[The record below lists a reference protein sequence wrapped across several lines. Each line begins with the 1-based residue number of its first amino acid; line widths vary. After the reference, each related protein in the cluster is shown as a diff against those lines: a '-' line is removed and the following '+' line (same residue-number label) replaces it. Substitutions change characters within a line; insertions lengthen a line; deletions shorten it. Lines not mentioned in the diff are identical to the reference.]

1 MTGEGTP
8 PRRQWVPIISCPNP
22 SLRTAPA
29 ALPPTSSAP
38 FLFSHSHS
46 ITFPA
51 MFQSTTNHIGD
62 TPATARPQNADMNPR
77 VAVLGG
83 PDVPARRAAHVMASG
98 ETVILHA
105 SLQQHIVARPRAA
118 RIPDTGERVLHPVC
132 SRDCCSCELLHYLEG
147 QHNAR

>member
-1 MTGEGTP
+1 MDAHHFLSQSLAAYSS
-8 PRRQWVPIISCPNP
+8 RRPSSYFVRRLPLLSLTFNHVPCYVSKP
-22 SLRTAPA
+22 
-29 ALPPTSSAP
+29 
-38 FLFSHSHS
+38 
-46 ITFPA
+46 
-51 MFQSTTNHIGD
+51 TNHIGD
-62 TPATARPQNADMNPR
+62 TPAKVRAQNADMNPR

-83 PDVPARRAAHVMASG
+83 PEVPARRAAHVMASS

-105 SLQQHIVARPRAA
+105 SLQQHIAARPRAA